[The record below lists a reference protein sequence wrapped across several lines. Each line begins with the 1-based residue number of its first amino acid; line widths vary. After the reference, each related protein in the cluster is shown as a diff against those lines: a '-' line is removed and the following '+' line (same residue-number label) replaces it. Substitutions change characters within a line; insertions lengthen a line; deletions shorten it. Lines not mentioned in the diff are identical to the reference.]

1 MLQRKAGGTTSNTD
15 SPGYHLMAST
25 GTALKPRPLSPH
37 LGIYRRTLTM
47 MMSIAH
53 RITGVGL
60 YVGVLLLAWFLLAL
74 SGDART
80 FAAFSGFIHSFIGQ
94 IVLFGFTWALFHHLL
109 GGLRHFL
116 WDVGYGLDDPMR
128 EYLAQ
133 ATLYGGV
140 ALTVIAWIIGYSVR

>member
-1 MLQRKAGGTTSNTD
+1 
-15 SPGYHLMAST
+15 MAST

-74 SGDART
+74 SGDARS

-94 IVLFGFTWALFHHLL
+94 LVLFGFTWALFHHLI
-109 GGLRHFL
+109 GGLRNFL
-116 WDVGYGLDDPMR
+116 WDAGVGLDAPLR
-128 EYLAQ
+128 EQLAQ
-133 ATLYGGV
+133 MTLIGGA
-140 ALTVIAWIIGYSVR
+140 ALTVIAWIIAYVVR